1 MHVTKVFAAGD
12 WNTGREVGR
21 VLLDFDERF
30 RRRVLLRT
38 TDGVD
43 VHLDFANAVRLR
55 DGDGLSLEDGS
66 VIRVVAKPEAL
77 LEITAST
84 PQDLARLAWHLGNR
98 HLPVQF
104 CGERIRIRAD
114 HVIAGMV
121 SGLGGDITELRAP
134 FDPEAGAYASAGE
147 HHRGGH
153 THGH

>member
-1 MHVTKVFAAGD
+1 MHVTKVFAAGG
-12 WNTGREVGR
+12 WNTEREVGR
-21 VLLDFDERF
+21 VVLDFDERF

-38 TDGVD
+38 TDGAD
-43 VHLDFANAVRLR
+43 VHLDLANAVRLR
-55 DGDGLSLEDGS
+55 DGDGLCLADGG

-77 LEITAST
+77 LEITAAF

-98 HLPVQF
+98 HWPVQF

-121 SGLGGDITELRAP
+121 LGLGGKVTELQAP

-147 HHRGGH
+147 HHHGGN